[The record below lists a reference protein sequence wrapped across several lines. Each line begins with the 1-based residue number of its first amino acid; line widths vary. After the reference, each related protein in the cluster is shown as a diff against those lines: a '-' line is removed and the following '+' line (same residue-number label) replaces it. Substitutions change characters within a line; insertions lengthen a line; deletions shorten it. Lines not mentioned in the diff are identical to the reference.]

1 MSSLLGA
8 YGNLSVVKGSVKN
21 RMSHS
26 KRRKKYFASDNLK
39 TIRMYLAKSSVSK
52 HNTSKIRGNFL
63 PQEATGTTSRKKLKD
78 VSELTYK
85 ASTTKANTVKSKSKG
100 TTTKASTSTQ
110 KQDKL
115 FGGSGWGLTEKAQKK
130 LPKILQKIGVGQ
142 TEKTVTIMG
151 KKLTF
156 KAPDPRKKKVN
167 PVTGFVSYG

>member
-1 MSSLLGA
+1 MSSLLGG
-8 YGNLSVVKGSVKN
+8 YSNLSAVKGSPKLGTIN
-21 RMSHS
+21 FWAASLATHS
-26 KRRKKYFASDNLK
+26 KKRKKLAS
-39 TIRMYLAKSSVSK
+39 SK
-52 HNTSKIRGNFL
+52 ANASMIRGNFL
-63 PQEATGTTSRKKLKD
+63 PQKATGTTSRKKLKD

>member
-1 MSSLLGA
+1 MSSLLGG
-8 YGNLSVVKGSVKN
+8 YSNLSAVKGSPKLGTIN
-21 RMSHS
+21 FWSASLATHS
-26 KRRKKYFASDNLK
+26 KKRKKLAS
-39 TIRMYLAKSSVSK
+39 SK
-52 HNTSKIRGNFL
+52 ANASMIRGNFL
-63 PQEATGTTSRKKLKD
+63 PQKATGTTSRKKLKD

-130 LPKILQKIGVGQ
+130 LPKMLQKLGVGQ

>member
-1 MSSLLGA
+1 MPRFNNSSLLGG
-8 YGNLSVVKGSVKN
+8 YSNLSAVKGSPKLGTIN
-21 RMSHS
+21 FWSASLATHS
-26 KRRKKYFASDNLK
+26 KKRKKLAS
-39 TIRMYLAKSSVSK
+39 SK
-52 HNTSKIRGNFL
+52 ANASMIRGNFL
-63 PQEATGTTSRKKLKD
+63 PQKATGTTSRKKLKD

>member
-1 MSSLLGA
+1 MSSLLGG
-8 YGNLSVVKGSVKN
+8 YSNLSAVKGSPKLGTIN
-21 RMSHS
+21 FWSASLATHS
-26 KRRKKYFASDNLK
+26 KKRKKLAS
-39 TIRMYLAKSSVSK
+39 SK
-52 HNTSKIRGNFL
+52 ANASMIRGNFL
-63 PQEATGTTSRKKLKD
+63 PQKATGTTSRKKLKD
-78 VSELTYK
+78 VSEVTYK

>member
-1 MSSLLGA
+1 MPRFNNSSLLGG
-8 YGNLSVVKGSVKN
+8 YSNLSAVKGSPKLGTIN
-21 RMSHS
+21 FWSASLATHS
-26 KRRKKYFASDNLK
+26 KKRKKLAS
-39 TIRMYLAKSSVSK
+39 SK
-52 HNTSKIRGNFL
+52 ANASMIRGNFL
-63 PQEATGTTSRKKLKD
+63 PQKATGTTSRKKLKD

-85 ASTTKANTVKSKSKG
+85 ASTTKANTVKSSNKKNV
-100 TTTKASTSTQ
+100 TPKKASTSTP

-115 FGGSGWGLTEKAQKK
+115 FGGKGWGLTEKAQKK
-130 LPKILQKIGVGQ
+130 LPKMLQKLGVGQ

>member
-1 MSSLLGA
+1 MSSLLGG
-8 YGNLSVVKGSVKN
+8 YSNLSAVKGSSKLGTIN
-21 RMSHS
+21 FWSASLATHS
-26 KRRKKYFASDNLK
+26 KKRKKLAS
-39 TIRMYLAKSSVSK
+39 SK
-52 HNTSKIRGNFL
+52 ANASMIRGNFL
-63 PQEATGTTSRKKLKD
+63 PQKATGTTSRKKLKD

-130 LPKILQKIGVGQ
+130 LPKMLQKLGVGQ

>member
-1 MSSLLGA
+1 MSSLLGG
-8 YGNLSVVKGSVKN
+8 YSNLSAVKGSPKLGTIN
-21 RMSHS
+21 FWSASLATHS
-26 KRRKKYFASDNLK
+26 KKRKKLAS
-39 TIRMYLAKSSVSK
+39 SK
-52 HNTSKIRGNFL
+52 ANASMIRGNFL
-63 PQEATGTTSRKKLKD
+63 PQKATGTTSRKKLKD

-167 PVTGFVSYG
+167 PLTGFVSYV

>member
-1 MSSLLGA
+1 MSSLLGG
-8 YGNLSVVKGSVKN
+8 YSNLSAVKGSSKLATIN
-21 RMSHS
+21 FWSASLATHS
-26 KRRKKYFASDNLK
+26 KKRKKLAS
-39 TIRMYLAKSSVSK
+39 SK
-52 HNTSKIRGNFL
+52 ANASMIRGNFL
-63 PQEATGTTSRKKLKD
+63 PQKATGTTSRKKLKD

-85 ASTTKANTVKSKSKG
+85 ALTTKANTVKSKSKG

>member
-1 MSSLLGA
+1 MPRFNNSSLLGG
-8 YGNLSVVKGSVKN
+8 YSNLSAVKGSPKLGTIN
-21 RMSHS
+21 FWSASLATHS
-26 KRRKKYFASDNLK
+26 KKRKK
-39 TIRMYLAKSSVSK
+39 LAKKLTNVTKAVKSQEPVGKGRNIKSILS
-52 HNTSKIRGNFL
+52 NTSKVVSSGD
-63 PQEATGTTSRKKLKD
+63 KKSV
-78 VSELTYK
+78 VSKNVTP
-85 ASTTKANTVKSKSKG
+85 SKS
-100 TTTKASTSTQ
+100 STSTQ

-130 LPKILQKIGVGQ
+130 LPKMLQKIGVGQ

>member
-1 MSSLLGA
+1 MSSLLGG
-8 YGNLSVVKGSVKN
+8 YSNLSAVKGSPKLGTIN
-21 RMSHS
+21 FWSASLATHS
-26 KRRKKYFASDNLK
+26 KKRKKLAS
-39 TIRMYLAKSSVSK
+39 SK
-52 HNTSKIRGNFL
+52 ANASMIRGNFL
-63 PQEATGTTSRKKLKD
+63 PQKATGTTSRKKLKD

-110 KQDKL
+110 KQGKL

>member
-1 MSSLLGA
+1 MPRFNNSSLLGG
-8 YGNLSVVKGSVKN
+8 YSNLSAVKGSPKLGTIN
-21 RMSHS
+21 FWSASLATHS
-26 KRRKKYFASDNLK
+26 KKRKKLAS
-39 TIRMYLAKSSVSK
+39 SK
-52 HNTSKIRGNFL
+52 ANASMIRGNFL
-63 PQEATGTTSRKKLKD
+63 PQKVTGTTSRKKLKD

>member
-1 MSSLLGA
+1 MSSLLGG
-8 YGNLSVVKGSVKN
+8 YSNLSAVKGSSKLGTIN
-21 RMSHS
+21 FWSASLATHS
-26 KRRKKYFASDNLK
+26 KKRKKLAS
-39 TIRMYLAKSSVSK
+39 SK
-52 HNTSKIRGNFL
+52 ANASMIRGNFL
-63 PQEATGTTSRKKLKD
+63 PQKATGTTSRKKLKD

>member
-1 MSSLLGA
+1 MSSLLGG
-8 YGNLSVVKGSVKN
+8 YSNLSAVKGSSKLGTIN
-21 RMSHS
+21 FWSASLATHS
-26 KRRKKYFASDNLK
+26 KKRKKLAS
-39 TIRMYLAKSSVSK
+39 SK
-52 HNTSKIRGNFL
+52 ANASMIRGNFL
-63 PQEATGTTSRKKLKD
+63 PQKATGTTSRKKLKD

-130 LPKILQKIGVGQ
+130 LPKMLQKIGVGQ

>member
-1 MSSLLGA
+1 MSSLLGG
-8 YGNLSVVKGSVKN
+8 YSNLSAVKGSSKLGTIN
-21 RMSHS
+21 FWSASLATHS
-26 KRRKKYFASDNLK
+26 KKRKKLAS
-39 TIRMYLAKSSVSK
+39 SK
-52 HNTSKIRGNFL
+52 ANASMIRGNFL
-63 PQEATGTTSRKKLKD
+63 PQKATGTTSRKKLKD

-142 TEKTVTIMG
+142 TEKVVTIMG
-151 KKLTF
+151 KKFTF

-167 PVTGFVSYG
+167 PLTGFVSYG

>member
-1 MSSLLGA
+1 MSSLLGG
-8 YGNLSVVKGSVKN
+8 YSNLSAVKGSPKLGTIN
-21 RMSHS
+21 FWSASLATHS
-26 KRRKKYFASDNLK
+26 KKRKKLAS
-39 TIRMYLAKSSVSK
+39 SK
-52 HNTSKIRGNFL
+52 ANASMIRGNFL
-63 PQEATGTTSRKKLKD
+63 PQKATGTTSRKKLKD
-78 VSELTYK
+78 VSEVTYK

-115 FGGSGWGLTEKAQKK
+115 FGGKGWGLTEKAQKK

>member
-1 MSSLLGA
+1 MPRFNNSSLLGG
-8 YGNLSVVKGSVKN
+8 YSNLSAVKGSPKLGTIN
-21 RMSHS
+21 FWSASLATHS
-26 KRRKKYFASDNLK
+26 KKRKK
-39 TIRMYLAKSSVSK
+39 LAKKLTNVTKAVKSQEPVGKGRNIKSILS
-52 HNTSKIRGNFL
+52 NTSKVVSSGD
-63 PQEATGTTSRKKLKD
+63 KKSV
-78 VSELTYK
+78 VSKNVTPK
-85 ASTTKANTVKSKSKG
+85 KS
-100 TTTKASTSTQ
+100 STSTP

-115 FGGSGWGLTEKAQKK
+115 FGGKGWGLTEKAQKK

>member
-1 MSSLLGA
+1 MSSLLGG
-8 YGNLSVVKGSVKN
+8 YSNLSAVKGSPKLGTIN
-21 RMSHS
+21 FWSASLATHS
-26 KRRKKYFASDNLK
+26 KKRKKLAS
-39 TIRMYLAKSSVSK
+39 SK
-52 HNTSKIRGNFL
+52 ANASMIRGNFL
-63 PQEATGTTSRKKLKD
+63 PQKATGTTSRKKLKD

>member
-1 MSSLLGA
+1 MSSLLGG
-8 YGNLSVVKGSVKN
+8 YSNLSAVKGSPKLGTIN
-21 RMSHS
+21 FWSASLATHS
-26 KRRKKYFASDNLK
+26 KKRKKLAS
-39 TIRMYLAKSSVSK
+39 SK
-52 HNTSKIRGNFL
+52 ANASMIRGNFL
-63 PQEATGTTSRKKLKD
+63 PQKATGTTSRKKLKD

-130 LPKILQKIGVGQ
+130 LPKMLQKIGVGQ

>member
-1 MSSLLGA
+1 MPRFNNSSLLGG
-8 YGNLSVVKGSVKN
+8 YSNLSAVKGSPKLGTIN
-21 RMSHS
+21 FWSASLATHS
-26 KRRKKYFASDNLK
+26 KKRKKLAS
-39 TIRMYLAKSSVSK
+39 SK
-52 HNTSKIRGNFL
+52 ANASMIRGNFL
-63 PQEATGTTSRKKLKD
+63 PQKATGTTSRKKLKD

-100 TTTKASTSTQ
+100 TTTKVSTSTP

-115 FGGSGWGLTEKAQKK
+115 FGGKGWGLTEKAQKK
-130 LPKILQKIGVGQ
+130 LPKMLQKIGVGQ

>member
-1 MSSLLGA
+1 MSSLLGG
-8 YGNLSVVKGSVKN
+8 YSNLSAVKGSPKLGTIN
-21 RMSHS
+21 FWSASLATHS
-26 KRRKKYFASDNLK
+26 KKRKKLAS
-39 TIRMYLAKSSVSK
+39 SK
-52 HNTSKIRGNFL
+52 ANASMIRGNFL
-63 PQEATGTTSRKKLKD
+63 PQKATGTTNRKKLKD
-78 VSELTYK
+78 VSEVTYK

>member
-1 MSSLLGA
+1 MSSLLGG
-8 YGNLSVVKGSVKN
+8 YSNLSAVKGSPKLGTIN
-21 RMSHS
+21 FWSASLATHS
-26 KRRKKYFASDNLK
+26 KKRQK
-39 TIRMYLAKSSVSK
+39 LAKKLTNVTKAVKSQEPVGKGRNIKSILS
-52 HNTSKIRGNFL
+52 NTSKVVSSGD
-63 PQEATGTTSRKKLKD
+63 KKSV
-78 VSELTYK
+78 VSKNVTPK
-85 ASTTKANTVKSKSKG
+85 KS
-100 TTTKASTSTQ
+100 STSTP

-130 LPKILQKIGVGQ
+130 LPKMLQKIGVGQ

>member
-1 MSSLLGA
+1 MSSLLGG
-8 YGNLSVVKGSVKN
+8 YSNLSAVKGSPKLGTIN
-21 RMSHS
+21 FWSASLATHS
-26 KRRKKYFASDNLK
+26 KKRKKLAS
-39 TIRMYLAKSSVSK
+39 SK
-52 HNTSKIRGNFL
+52 ANASMIRGNFL
-63 PQEATGTTSRKKLKD
+63 PQKATGTTSRKKLKD
-78 VSELTYK
+78 GSEVTYK

-156 KAPDPRKKKVN
+156 KAPDPRKKKVT
-167 PVTGFVSYG
+167 PVTGFVSFG